1 MKFIY
6 VLICILAL
14 LLFVLGSSKIE
25 YFRGGITPTIE
36 MTTRPTVEVTRT
48 IGVTTRPTVEVTRT
62 IRPTVEVTPT
72 IGVTTRP
79 TVEVTPTIGVTTRP
93 TVEVTPT
100 PKFIPSGRTPR
111 QVVVGQAEK
120 DLINKLT
127 QDNVVTLDKITT
139 KIAPQD
145 FLELSA
151 MLEYL
156 VKPNTVWTWAGPTI
170 SSIPLTTDIITDL
183 NNLKVTTLEN
193 VNEVR
198 GITQVELARLA
209 LLGKLVYLNGKWG
222 WNYKTVPTQLIT
234 DLNNSNIKSAND
246 VININTIV
254 PNETIKDMMNS
265 RYLLLVDGKWIWNSV
280 MEPKDYN
287 KQPKIWEN
295 GAIVAIGIIL
305 FLILL
310 VVGIRL
316 LSSSE

>member
-1 MKFIY
+1 MIGVTTPKPSTIG
-6 VLICILAL
+6 V
-14 LLFVLGSSKIE
+14 
-25 YFRGGITPTIE
+25 ITTQPMIGVTTPKPSTIGVI
-36 MTTRPTVEVTRT
+36 TTQPMIGLTTPKPST
-48 IGVTTRPTVEVTRT
+48 IGVTTTQPM
-62 IRPTVEVTPT
+62 
-72 IGVTTRP
+72 IGVTTP
-79 TVEVTPTIGVTTRP
+79 KIGITQ
-93 TVEVTPT
+93 
-100 PKFIPSGRTPR
+100 SGRTPR
-111 QVVVGQAEK
+111 QIVVGQAEK

-127 QDNVVTLDKITT
+127 QDNVVALDKITT
-139 KIAPQD
+139 KIVPQD

-156 VKPNTVWTWAGPTI
+156 VKPNSVWTWAGPAI
-170 SSIPLTTDIITDL
+170 SSIPLTTDVINDL

-193 VNEVR
+193 VTEVR
-198 GITQVELARLA
+198 GISQVELARLA

-222 WNYKTVPTQLIT
+222 WNYKTIPTQLVT
-234 DLNNSNIKSAND
+234 DLNNSNIKSTND

-265 RYLLLVDGKWIWNSV
+265 RYLLLVDGKWIWNST
-280 MEPKDYN
+280 MDPTNYN

-316 LSSSE
+316 LSKTD